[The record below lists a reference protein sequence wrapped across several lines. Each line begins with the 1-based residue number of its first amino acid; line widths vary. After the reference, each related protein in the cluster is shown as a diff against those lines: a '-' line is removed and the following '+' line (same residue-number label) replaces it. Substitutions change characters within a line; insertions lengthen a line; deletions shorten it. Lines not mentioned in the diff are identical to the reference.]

1 MSAVTSPYGPS
12 KTPLPFLKC
21 IDDHVPTTLSTL
33 VPVLFE
39 RGGGENVAAAAAVVG
54 SDRDRVMPV

>member
-21 IDDHVPTTLSTL
+21 IGVPTTLSTL
-33 VPVLFE
+33 ASVLFE
-39 RGGGENVAAAAAVVG
+39 RGGGENVAVVG
-54 SDRDRVMPV
+54 SDRVMPV